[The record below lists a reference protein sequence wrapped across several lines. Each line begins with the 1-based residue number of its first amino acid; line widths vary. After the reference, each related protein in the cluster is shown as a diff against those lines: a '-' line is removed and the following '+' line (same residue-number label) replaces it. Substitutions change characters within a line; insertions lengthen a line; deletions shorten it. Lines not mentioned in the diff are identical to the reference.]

1 MRFIHLY
8 KMKYGIQF
16 LLFLSF
22 GLRAQIK
29 PVLFQFK
36 TDTVLQ
42 WHYHFGDEFRT
53 QEVDQSKWYP
63 RYPWGGLLLDQSQW
77 AVPEML
83 SQKDGWL
90 HLGAKEFKQKTAV
103 PNWMINQQQAKELGL
118 NIKNDSVYLDYL
130 TACIWSIDTFRYGY
144 FECRAVVPKGKG
156 LWPAFWLFGQNG
168 KDEIDIMECK
178 GERSND
184 VHVDIHLPERKDYV
198 KNNIGLKKDWGGW
211 VKMKTPIVNDTI
223 IYSGVWLPNSLTYF
237 VNGVPVSHFDG
248 DFSTPM
254 NVIVNLAVARDNYPF
269 NPGPDAQTVFPAD
282 YQVDYVRVWK
292 LEPNAAKKM
301 TVFPQADLDDHGWIP
316 SKKEV
321 LKKKVPLIYPKKE
334 LQKEQ
339 GFVSLIPVNESNY
352 LVQVNGSGE
361 VQVSAWLKGIEQPKF
376 VAEIAY
382 TQGDTLLGKDIAIQ
396 LQDAPRN
403 IELRITYNGKTASYF
418 PFN

>member
-1 MRFIHLY
+1 
-8 KMKYGIQF
+8 MKALLTFF
-16 LLFLSF
+16 LLLNFVVQ
-22 GLRAQIK
+22 AQLQ
-29 PVLFQFK
+29 PALFQFK

-42 WHYHFGDEFRT
+42 WHYHFGDEFSAPS
-53 QEVDQSKWYP
+53 VDVSKWYP

-90 HLGAKEFKQKTAV
+90 HLGAKELKQKTAV

-130 TACIWSIDTFRYGY
+130 TSCIWSVDTFRYGY

-184 VHVDIHLPERKDYV
+184 VHVDIHLPERKDFV

-269 NPGPDAQTVFPAD
+269 NPGPDTQTVFPAD

-301 TVFPQADLDDHGWIP
+301 TGYPQVDLEDHGWIP
-316 SKKEV
+316 TKKEV

-339 GFVSLIPVNESNY
+339 GFVSLIPVSENYY
-352 LVQVNGSGE
+352 LVQVNGVGE
-361 VQVSAWLKGIEQPKF
+361 VQISTWLNGVECSGY
-376 VAEIAY
+376 V
-382 TQGDTLLGKDIAIQ
+382 TQISKNRGNTLMGKDISIQ
-396 LQDAPRN
+396 LKDAPKN
-403 IELRITYNGKTASYF
+403 IELRIRYGAQTISHF

>member
-1 MRFIHLY
+1 
-8 KMKYGIQF
+8 MKFNI
-16 LLFLSF
+16 LLFLLIAF
-22 GLRAQIK
+22 CTHAQIK
-29 PVLFQFK
+29 PALFQFK

-42 WHYHFGDEFRT
+42 WHYHFGDEFSS

-83 SQKDGWL
+83 TQKNGWL
-90 HLGAKEFKQKTAV
+90 HLGAKEFNQKTQV
-103 PNWMINQQQAKELGL
+103 PNWMINQEQAKELGL

-130 TACIWSIDTFRYGY
+130 TSCIWSIDTFRYGY
-144 FECRAVVPKGKG
+144 FECRAVIPQGKG

-198 KNNIGLKKDWGGW
+198 KNNIGIKKDWGGW
-211 VKMKTPIVNDTI
+211 IRMKNPVVNDTV

-237 VNGVPVSHFDG
+237 VNGLPVSHFDG

-254 NVIVNLAVARDNYPF
+254 NVIVNLAVARENYPF
-269 NPGPDAQTVFPAD
+269 NPGPNSKTKFPAD

-292 LEPNAAKKM
+292 LEQSAAKKM
-301 TVFPQADLDDHGWIP
+301 SEFPQINLKDNGWI
-316 SKKEV
+316 SMEKEV
-321 LKKKVPLIYPKKE
+321 LKKKIPLIYPKKA
-334 LQKEQ
+334 LHKEQ
-339 GFVSLIPVNESNY
+339 GFVSLIPVSNDNY
-352 LVQVNGSGE
+352 LVQLNGNGE
-361 VQVSAWLKGIEQPKF
+361 VHVSAWIKGIEQTQF
-376 VAEIAY
+376 ISEVAKL
-382 TQGDTLLGKDIAIQ
+382 QGENILGKDISIQ
-396 LQDAPRN
+396 LKDAPKN
-403 IELRITYNGKTASYF
+403 IELKITYGGQTISYF

>member
-1 MRFIHLY
+1 
-8 KMKYGIQF
+8 MKALLTFF
-16 LLFLSF
+16 LLLNFVVH
-22 GLRAQIK
+22 AQLQ
-29 PVLFQFK
+29 PALFQFK

-42 WHYHFGDEFRT
+42 WHYHFGDEFRG

-83 SQKDGWL
+83 SQKNGWL
-90 HLGAKEFKQKTAV
+90 HLGAKEFKHKTAV

-130 TACIWSIDTFRYGY
+130 TSCIWSVDTFRYGY
-144 FECRAVVPKGKG
+144 FECRAVVPEGKG

-178 GERSND
+178 GERSKD
-184 VHVDIHLPERKDYV
+184 VHVDIHLPERKDFV

-301 TVFPQADLDDHGWIP
+301 TDFPQVDVEDHGWIP

-339 GFVSLIPVNESNY
+339 GFVSLIPVSENYY

-361 VQVSAWLKGIEQPKF
+361 VQVSAWVKGIEQPKF
-376 VAEIAY
+376 VSEIAF

-396 LQDAPRN
+396 LKDAPRN

>member
-1 MRFIHLY
+1 MRVLLTF
-8 KMKYGIQF
+8 F
-16 LLFLSF
+16 LLNFVVH
-22 GLRAQIK
+22 AQLQ
-29 PVLFQFK
+29 PALFQFK

-42 WHYHFGDEFRT
+42 WHYHFGDEFRG

-83 SQKDGWL
+83 SQRDGWL
-90 HLGAKEFKQKTAV
+90 HLGAKAFKQKTTV
-103 PNWMINQQQAKELGL
+103 PNWMINQQQAKALGL

-130 TACIWSIDTFRYGY
+130 TSCIWSVDTFRYGY
-144 FECRAVVPKGKG
+144 FECRAVVPEGKG

-211 VKMKTPIVNDTI
+211 VKMKTPIAKDTI

-301 TVFPQADLDDHGWIP
+301 TVFPQVDVEDHGWIP

-321 LKKKVPLIYPKKE
+321 LKKKIPLIYPKKE

-339 GFVSLIPVNESNY
+339 GFVSLIPVNQSNY

-361 VQVSAWLKGIEQPKF
+361 VQVNAWIKGIEQPKF
-376 VAEIAY
+376 VSEIAY
-382 TQGDTLLGKDIAIQ
+382 TQGDTLLGRDIAIQ
-396 LQDAPRN
+396 LKDAPRN

>member
-1 MRFIHLY
+1 MRVLLTIY
-8 KMKYGIQF
+8 F
-16 LLFLSF
+16 LLNFVVH
-22 GLRAQIK
+22 AQLQ
-29 PVLFQFK
+29 PALFQFK

-42 WHYHFGDEFRT
+42 WYYHFGDEFRG

-90 HLGAKEFKQKTAV
+90 HLGAKEFKQNTAV

-130 TACIWSIDTFRYGY
+130 TSCIWSVDTFRYGY
-144 FECRAVVPKGKG
+144 FECRAVVPEGKG

-184 VHVDIHLPERKDYV
+184 VHVDIHLPERKDFV

-301 TVFPQADLDDHGWIP
+301 TVLPQVDIEDNGWIS

-321 LKKKVPLIYPKKE
+321 LKKKIPLIYPKKE

-339 GFVSLIPVNESNY
+339 GFVSLIPINQLNY

-361 VQVSAWLKGIEQPKF
+361 VQVSAWVKGIEQPKF
-376 VAEIAY
+376 VAEIAKL
-382 TQGDTLLGKDIAIQ
+382 QGDTLRAKDIAIQ
-396 LQDAPRN
+396 LKDAPKN

>member
-1 MRFIHLY
+1 MRV
-8 KMKYGIQF
+8 
-16 LLFLSF
+16 LLTFYLLLNF
-22 GLRAQIK
+22 VVHAQLQ
-29 PVLFQFK
+29 PALFQFK

-42 WHYHFGDEFRT
+42 WHYHFGDEFRG

-130 TACIWSIDTFRYGY
+130 TSCIWSVDTFRYGY
-144 FECRAVVPKGKG
+144 FECRAVVPEGKG

-184 VHVDIHLPERKDYV
+184 VHVDIHLPERKDFV

-269 NPGPDAQTVFPAD
+269 NPGPDAQTDFPAD

-292 LEPNAAKKM
+292 LEPNAATKM
-301 TVFPQADLDDHGWIP
+301 TVFAQVDIEDNGWIP
-316 SKKEV
+316 SKKKV
-321 LKKKVPLIYPKKE
+321 LKKKIPLIYPKKE

-339 GFVSLIPVNESNY
+339 GFVSLIPVNQSNY

-361 VQVSAWLKGIEQPKF
+361 VQVSAWVKGIEQPKF
-376 VAEIAY
+376 IAEIAKR
-382 TQGDTLLGKDIAIQ
+382 QGDTLLSKDIAIQ
-396 LQDAPRN
+396 LKDAPRN

>member
-1 MRFIHLY
+1 
-8 KMKYGIQF
+8 MKALLTFF
-16 LLFLSF
+16 LLLNFVVH
-22 GLRAQIK
+22 AQLQ
-29 PVLFQFK
+29 PALFQFK

-42 WHYHFGDEFRT
+42 WYYHFGDEFRA

-83 SQKDGWL
+83 SQKNGWL

-130 TACIWSIDTFRYGY
+130 TSCIWSVDTFRYGY
-144 FECRAVVPKGKG
+144 FECRAVVPEGKG

-301 TVFPQADLDDHGWIP
+301 TVFPQVDVEDQGWIP

-321 LKKKVPLIYPKKE
+321 LKKKIPLIYPKKE

-339 GFVSLIPVNESNY
+339 GFVSLIPVNQSNY

-361 VQVSAWLKGIEQPKF
+361 VQVSAWVKGIKQPKF
-376 VAEIAY
+376 VSEIAY
-382 TQGDTLLGKDIAIQ
+382 TQGDTLLSKDIAIQ
-396 LQDAPRN
+396 LKDAPRN

-418 PFN
+418 PFNLQ

>member
-1 MRFIHLY
+1 
-8 KMKYGIQF
+8 MKALLTFF
-16 LLFLSF
+16 LLLNFVVQ
-22 GLRAQIK
+22 AQLQ
-29 PVLFQFK
+29 PALFQFK

-42 WHYHFGDEFRT
+42 WHYHFGDEFSAPS
-53 QEVDQSKWYP
+53 VDVSKWYP

-90 HLGAKEFKQKTAV
+90 HLGAKELKQKTAV

-130 TACIWSIDTFRYGY
+130 TSCIWSVDTFRYGY

-184 VHVDIHLPERKDYV
+184 VHVDIHLPERKDFV

-301 TVFPQADLDDHGWIP
+301 TGYPQVDLEDHGWIP
-316 SKKEV
+316 IKKEV

-339 GFVSLIPVNESNY
+339 GFVSLIPVSENYY
-352 LVQVNGSGE
+352 LVQVNGVGE
-361 VQVSAWLKGIEQPKF
+361 VQISTWLNGVECSGY
-376 VAEIAY
+376 V
-382 TQGDTLLGKDIAIQ
+382 TQISKNRGNTLMGKDISI
-396 LQDAPRN
+396 LLKDAPKN
-403 IELRITYNGKTASYF
+403 IELRICYGAQTISHF

>member
-1 MRFIHLY
+1 
-8 KMKYGIQF
+8 MKALLTFF
-16 LLFLSF
+16 LLLNFVVH
-22 GLRAQIK
+22 AQLQ
-29 PVLFQFK
+29 PALFQFK

-42 WHYHFGDEFRT
+42 WYYHFGDEFRA

-83 SQKDGWL
+83 SQKNGWL

-130 TACIWSIDTFRYGY
+130 TSCIWSVDTFRYGY
-144 FECRAVVPKGKG
+144 FECRAVVPEGKG

-184 VHVDIHLPERKDYV
+184 IHVDIHLPERKDYV

-301 TVFPQADLDDHGWIP
+301 TVFPQVDFEDQGWIP

-321 LKKKVPLIYPKKE
+321 LKKKIPLIYPKKE

-339 GFVSLIPVNESNY
+339 GFVSLIPVNQSNY

-361 VQVSAWLKGIEQPKF
+361 VQVSAWVKGIEQPKF
-376 VAEIAY
+376 VSEIAY
-382 TQGDTLLGKDIAIQ
+382 TQGDTLLSKDIAIQ
-396 LQDAPRN
+396 LKDAPRN

-418 PFN
+418 PFNLQ

>member
-1 MRFIHLY
+1 MRVLLTIY
-8 KMKYGIQF
+8 F
-16 LLFLSF
+16 LLNFVVH
-22 GLRAQIK
+22 AQLQ
-29 PVLFQFK
+29 PALFQFK

-42 WHYHFGDEFRT
+42 WYYHFGDEFRG

-130 TACIWSIDTFRYGY
+130 TSCIWSVDTFRYGY
-144 FECRAVVPKGKG
+144 FECRAVVPEGKG

-184 VHVDIHLPERKDYV
+184 VHVDIHLPERKDFV

-301 TVFPQADLDDHGWIP
+301 TVFPQVDIEDNGWIS

-321 LKKKVPLIYPKKE
+321 LKKKIPLIYPKKE

-339 GFVSLIPVNESNY
+339 GFVSLIPINQLNY

-361 VQVSAWLKGIEQPKF
+361 VQVSAWVKGIEQPKF
-376 VAEIAY
+376 VAEIAKL
-382 TQGDTLLGKDIAIQ
+382 QGDTLRAKDIAIQ
-396 LQDAPRN
+396 LKDAPKN

>member
-1 MRFIHLY
+1 
-8 KMKYGIQF
+8 MKALLTFF
-16 LLFLSF
+16 LLLNFVVQ
-22 GLRAQIK
+22 AQLQ
-29 PVLFQFK
+29 PALFQFK

-42 WHYHFGDEFRT
+42 WHYHFGDEFSAPS
-53 QEVDQSKWYP
+53 VDVSKWYP

-90 HLGAKEFKQKTAV
+90 HLGAKELKQKTAV

-118 NIKNDSVYLDYL
+118 NIKNDSVNLDYL
-130 TACIWSIDTFRYGY
+130 TSCIWSVDTFRYGY
-144 FECRAVVPKGKG
+144 FECRAVVPNGKG

-184 VHVDIHLPERKDYV
+184 VHVDIHLPERKDFV
-198 KNNIGLKKDWGGW
+198 KNNIGVKKDWGGW
-211 VKMKTPIVNDTI
+211 IRMKDPIVNDTV

-248 DFSTPM
+248 DFATPM

-301 TVFPQADLDDHGWIP
+301 TAYPQVDLEDHGWIP
-316 SKKEV
+316 IKKEV

-339 GFVSLIPVNESNY
+339 GFVSLIPVSEY
-352 LVQVNGSGE
+352 YFLVQVNGVGE
-361 VQVSAWLKGIEQPKF
+361 VQISTWLNGVECSGY
-376 VAEIAY
+376 V
-382 TQGDTLLGKDIAIQ
+382 TQISKNRGNTLLGKDISIQ
-396 LQDAPRN
+396 LKDAPKN
-403 IELRITYNGKTASYF
+403 IELRIRYGAQTISHF

>member
-1 MRFIHLY
+1 
-8 KMKYGIQF
+8 MKALLTFF
-16 LLFLSF
+16 LLLNFVVQ
-22 GLRAQIK
+22 AQLQ
-29 PVLFQFK
+29 PALFQFK

-42 WHYHFGDEFRT
+42 WHYHFGDEFSAPS
-53 QEVDQSKWYP
+53 VDVNKWYP

-90 HLGAKEFKQKTAV
+90 HLGAKELKQKTAV

-130 TACIWSIDTFRYGY
+130 TSCIWSVDTFRYGY

-184 VHVDIHLPERKDYV
+184 VHVDIHLPERKDFV

-301 TVFPQADLDDHGWIP
+301 TGYPQVDLEDHGWIP
-316 SKKEV
+316 IKKEV

-339 GFVSLIPVNESNY
+339 GFVSLIPVSENYY
-352 LVQVNGSGE
+352 LVQVNGVGE
-361 VQVSAWLKGIEQPKF
+361 VQISTWLNGVECSGY
-376 VAEIAY
+376 V
-382 TQGDTLLGKDIAIQ
+382 TQISKNRGNTLLGKDISIQ
-396 LQDAPRN
+396 LKDAPKN
-403 IELRITYNGKTASYF
+403 IELRIRYGAQTISHF

>member
-1 MRFIHLY
+1 
-8 KMKYGIQF
+8 MKA
-16 LLFLSF
+16 LLFLFIFIHF
-22 GLRAQIK
+22 GVNAQLQ
-29 PVLFQFK
+29 PALFQFK

-42 WHYHFGDEFRT
+42 WHYHFGDEFSG
-53 QEVDQSKWYP
+53 QKVDQSKWYP

-83 SQKDGWL
+83 SQKNGWL
-90 HLGAKEFKQKTAV
+90 HLGAKEFGQKTAV
-103 PNWMINQQQAKELGL
+103 PNWMINQQQAKALDI

-130 TACIWSIDTFRYGY
+130 TSCIWSIEPFRYGY
-144 FECRAVVPKGKG
+144 FECRAVVPSGKG

-184 VHVDIHLPERKDYV
+184 VHVDIHLPERKDFI
-198 KNNIGLKKDWGGW
+198 KNGVGIKKDWGGW

-237 VNGVPVSHFDG
+237 INGVPVSHFSG
-248 DFSTPM
+248 DFATPM

-269 NPGPDAQTVFPAD
+269 NPGPDAKTKFPAD

-292 LEPNAAKKM
+292 LDPNTAQKM
-301 TVFPQADLDDHGWIP
+301 AGFPQIDLEENGWIP
-316 SKKEV
+316 VKKEV
-321 LKKKVPLIYPKKE
+321 LKKKIPLIYSKKE

-339 GFVSLIPVNESNY
+339 GFVSLIPVSDFNY
-352 LVQVNGSGE
+352 LVQVNGNGV
-361 VQVSAWLKGIEQPKF
+361 VQVSTWVKGIEQTKF
-376 VAEIAY
+376 VMEIAK
-382 TQGDTLLGKDIAIQ
+382 TKGETILGKDISIQ
-396 LQDAPRN
+396 LKDAPRN
-403 IELRITYNGKTASYF
+403 IELRITYAGKTASYF

>member
-1 MRFIHLY
+1 
-8 KMKYGIQF
+8 MKALLTFF
-16 LLFLSF
+16 LLLNFVVQ
-22 GLRAQIK
+22 AQLQ
-29 PVLFQFK
+29 PALFQFK

-42 WHYHFGDEFRT
+42 WHYHFGDEFSAPS
-53 QEVDQSKWYP
+53 VDVNKWYP

-90 HLGAKEFKQKTAV
+90 HLGAKELKQKTAV

-130 TACIWSIDTFRYGY
+130 TSCIWSVDTFRYGY

-184 VHVDIHLPERKDYV
+184 VHVDIHLPERKDFV

-301 TVFPQADLDDHGWIP
+301 TAYPQVDLEDHGWIP
-316 SKKEV
+316 IKKEV

-339 GFVSLIPVNESNY
+339 GFVSLIPVSENDY
-352 LVQVNGSGE
+352 LVQVNGVGE
-361 VQVSAWLKGIEQPKF
+361 VQISTWLNGVECSGY
-376 VAEIAY
+376 V
-382 TQGDTLLGKDIAIQ
+382 TQISKNRGNTLLGKDISIQ
-396 LQDAPRN
+396 LKDAPKN
-403 IELRITYNGKTASYF
+403 IELRIRYGAQTISHF